1 MIAEEQLKGNLT
13 KLMILRETTV
23 NLSTTKSME
32 VKMVKQLLAMEIVM
46 MRTAASTSLHLFKRP
61 SLQKRR
67 KRRLKSLL

>member
-32 VKMVKQLLAMEIVM
+32 VKMVKQLLAMEIVT
-46 MRTAASTSLHLFKRP
+46 MRTAASTSLRLFKRP